1 MSRWFRFYDDA
12 INDPKL
18 LKLSDRLHRVWV
30 GLLCIASKSDGR
42 LPAMEDCALMLRLQ
56 PERMAEALVSLIG
69 AGLLDRD
76 ETGLSPHK
84 WNERQYRSDVSTE
97 RVKRFRQ
104 RPRNGDETS
113 SEQTAEQ
120 NRAERGTAGLI
131 EVTEDDALAAWDEH
145 GRQTAGKAYPR
156 NRRGGWHFPTKW
168 PPGHGAEIHEIKTGR
183 KA

>member
-104 RPRNGDETS
+104 RPRNVGETPP
-113 SEQTAEQ
+113 EQTTDQ
-120 NRAERGTAGLI
+120 NRTERGTAGLV
-131 EVTEDDALAAWDEH
+131 EVSDEAALAAWDAY
-145 GRQTAGKAYPR
+145 GRATTGKAFPR
-156 NRRGGWHFPTKW
+156 NRRGGWHLPSQW